1 MKLRALEFIG
11 SADTGGEDQRQDDIF
26 EATDAVAAALIA
38 AKRAVEHVE
47 AAAAPVA
54 EAPKGKTTQAR
65 VLTDCVHG
73 KVNDVVNLSAAE
85 LKQAEAAGQVDSDKA
100 AVKYA
105 NSLKA
110 AKAEQ

>member
-1 MKLRALEFIG
+1 MTPEEIAAQTA
-11 SADTGGEDQRQDDIF
+11 ADEK
-26 EATDAVAAALIA
+26 AAAEKA
-38 AKRAVEHVE
+38 AAEKAEAD
-47 AAAAPVA
+47 AAAA
-54 EAPKGKTTQAR
+54 APKGKTTPAR

-73 KVNDVVNLSAAE
+73 KANDVVNLTAAE